1 MATTA
6 AASQTAD
13 ALIEELK
20 RDADKGELLL
30 WASARGLSADVEELF
45 RNGADPLT
53 KDKHGRSAGHYAA
66 SGGHAEVLEALAV
79 RGVDLDAEDPLGRGP
94 LHYAAAGG
102 HAACVS
108 LLLSKGCWRD
118 APDGVDDTPLH
129 LAARSGS
136 VAAVK
141 ALVEAGAAISVRNK
155 RSLTPFAEAVLAG
168 RIPVAEWLGAR
179 GEGGLEGAL
188 AATYREMPLLHLAA
202 GLGQAAAVEWLV
214 RRQPAAGGDAP
225 SGPPATASTATD
237 TQLTPLHAAALSGD
251 EATVVALL
259 ELGADPLS
267 QTSDGKLPLELVPK
281 VAPRRQPPPPPPP
294 GSLPPPPDPA
304 ADAKAAPEPGLV
316 RSARRAFKALARA
329 AAEQGGVE
337 VQQGVVARR
346 VWGDALAEADKAEAA
361 AAAAEEAAEEAE
373 HPAAAFLKAFSA
385 MGHPQQV
392 ARVEAL
398 ARQDERALAELPYL
412 RGGGGAAQEALAAL
426 AALRQAMSVTEL
438 FAAVS
443 GLRADDEFQTDIR
456 DERVRTAL
464 EEVKRTNN
472 LERYEDQP
480 AVMSVAA
487 KFKRLHGVTRKTG
500 LKVVIDDLRADLS
513 GNDPASTAAR
523 AEELRVTQAACAAN
537 AAKAVLAAAS
547 AAVPEHLRSR
557 AASRAASRAPSR
569 AGGSAPP
576 STLGAGRKKGAAAGE
591 GPAKKAGAAAA
602 GGGGSGAA
610 GGAKAAPER
619 IPEEGEE
626 AQSTGAA
633 AAGGTAAVPAV
644 VEVGD
649 GPQQSAALSPEALEE
664 ELRRRAEEE
673 RAFQERLSN
682 KMRVDKLRA
691 AATSAWVT
699 AHSQEEDDIGY
710 VDKFAARFE
719 VEASKAEGTY
729 RKTLADYVGE
739 ETAQSL
745 RQTGVALLF
754 ALLGFGLMWLLGLM
768 PHQQTASLLAR
779 QAVVEAAR
787 RAQEAAAALAGL
799 EGLEGPAEADGGARA
814 AAAAAAMMGADA
826 EYREGT
832 GAGAGTCPGPV

>member
-1 MATTA
+1 MTP
-6 AASQTAD
+6 
-13 ALIEELK
+13 LPF
-20 RDADKGELLL
+20 LLPQ
-30 WASARGLSADVEELF
+30 VEELF

-94 LHYAAAGG
+94 LHYAAA
-102 HAACVS
+102 ACVS

-118 APDGVDDTPLH
+118 APDGADDTPLH
-129 LAARSGS
+129 LAARAGS

-141 ALVEAGAAISVRNK
+141 ALVEAGAV
-155 RSLTPFAEAVLAG
+155 
-168 RIPVAEWLGAR
+168 
-179 GEGGLEGAL
+179 
-188 AATYREMPLLHLAA
+188 
-202 GLGQAAAVEWLV
+202 AAAVEWLV
-214 RRQPAAGGDAP
+214 RRQSAAAP
-225 SGPPATASTATD
+225 TGPPPTSFTVAD

-251 EATVVALL
+251 EATVAVLL
-259 ELGADPLS
+259 DLGADPLS

-294 GSLPPPPDPA
+294 GSLALPTDAA
-304 ADAKAAPEPGLV
+304 ADAKAAPEPVLV

-361 AAAAEEAAEEAE
+361 AAAAEEEAEEAE
-373 HPAAAFLKAFSA
+373 HPAAAFLKSFGA
-385 MGHPQQV
+385 MSHPQQV
-392 ARVEAL
+392 SKVESL
-398 ARQDERALAELPYL
+398 ARQDERQLAQLPYL
-412 RGGGGAAQEALAAL
+412 RGGSAEAQEAAAAL
-426 AALRQAMSVTEL
+426 AALRQAMAVVEL

-443 GLRADDEFQTDIR
+443 ALRADYEFQTDIR
-456 DERVRTAL
+456 DEKVRTAL

-487 KFKRLHGVTRKTG
+487 KFKRLHGVTRRTG
-500 LKVVIDDLRADLS
+500 LKVVIDDLRAELP

-523 AEELRVTQAACAAN
+523 AAELRVTQAACAAN
-537 AAKAVLAAAS
+537 ATKALLAAAS
-547 AAVPEHLRSR
+547 AAVPEHVRSR

-576 STLGAGRKKGAAAGE
+576 SALGAGRKKGAAAKGE
-591 GPAKKAGAAAA
+591 ADKKSVAGTPAPAAAVAAAA
-602 GGGGSGAA
+602 SGAGIA
-610 GGAKAAPER
+610 QAALAPA
-619 IPEEGEE
+619 IPEAGEDVQPTVAARGPGPVAEG
-626 AQSTGAA
+626 
-633 AAGGTAAVPAV
+633 
-644 VEVGD
+644 GD
-649 GPQQSAALSPEALEE
+649 GQRQSAALPPEALEA
-664 ELRRRAEEE
+664 ELRRRKEEE
-673 RAFQERLSN
+673 RAFQERLAN

-699 AHSQEEDDIGY
+699 AHSKEDDDIGY
-710 VDKFAARFE
+710 VDKFAAKFE

-729 RKTLADYVGE
+729 RKTLADYIGE
-739 ETAQSL
+739 EAAQSL
-745 RQTGVALLF
+745 RQTGLALLF

-768 PHQQTASLLAR
+768 PHQQTSSLLAR

-787 RAQEAAAALAGL
+787 KAQEAAAALAGL
-799 EGLEGPAEADGGARA
+799 EGMEGPAEEAGGPRA
-814 AAAAAAMMGADA
+814 AAAASAMMGADA
-826 EYREGT
+826 EYREGAS
-832 GAGAGTCPGPV
+832 AGGGTCPGV

>member
-1 MATTA
+1 M
-6 AASQTAD
+6 
-13 ALIEELK
+13 
-20 RDADKGELLL
+20 
-30 WASARGLSADVEELF
+30 
-45 RNGADPLT
+45 
-53 KDKHGRSAGHYAA
+53 
-66 SGGHAEVLEALAV
+66 
-79 RGVDLDAEDPLGRGP
+79 DAEDPLGRGP

-129 LAARSGS
+129 LAARAGN

-155 RSLTPFAEAVLAG
+155 RALTPFAEAVLAG
-168 RIPVAEWLGAR
+168 RIPAAEWLGGR
-179 GEGGLEGAL
+179 GEGGLEAAL
-188 AATYREMPLLHLAA
+188 ECTYREVPLLHLAA

-214 RRQPAAGGDAP
+214 RRQSAVAPTAA
-225 SGPPATASTATD
+225 PPTSSTATD

-251 EATVVALL
+251 EATVAALL

-294 GSLPPPPDPA
+294 GSLPPPSDPA
-304 ADAKAAPEPGLV
+304 ADAKAAPDPGLV

-361 AAAAEEAAEEAE
+361 AAAAEEEAEEAE
-373 HPAAAFLKAFSA
+373 HPAAAFLKAFAA

-392 ARVEAL
+392 SKVEAL
-398 ARQDERALAELPYL
+398 ARQDERQLAELPYL
-412 RGGGGAAQEALAAL
+412 RGGGPAAVEAAAAL
-426 AALRQAMSVTEL
+426 SALRQAMAVVEL

-443 GLRADDEFQTDIR
+443 ALRADDEFQTDIR
-456 DERVRTAL
+456 DEKVRTAL

-480 AVMSVAA
+480 AVISVAT

-500 LKVVIDDLRADLS
+500 LKVVIDDLRADLP

-523 AEELRVTQAACAAN
+523 AAELRVTQAACAAN

-547 AAVPEHLRSR
+547 AAVPEHVRSR
-557 AASRAASRAPSR
+557 AASRTPSRAPTR

-576 STLGAGRKKGAAAGE
+576 STLAAGRKKGATAKEEAG
-591 GPAKKAGAAAA
+591 KKATAGAATAA
-602 GGGGSGAA
+602 AAAAAEAAAAASGAG
-610 GGAKAAPER
+610 GGAKAAREP
-619 IPEEGEE
+619 IPEDGEE
-626 AQSTGAA
+626 QEAQPA
-633 AAGGTAAVPAV
+633 AV
-644 VEVGD
+644 VEGPGVEAGD
-649 GPQQSAALSPEALEE
+649 GQQQSAALSPEALEA
-664 ELRRRAEEE
+664 ELRRREDEE
-673 RAFQERLSN
+673 RAFQERLAN

-699 AHSQEEDDIGY
+699 AHSKEDDDIGY
-710 VDKFAARFE
+710 VDKFAAKFE

-729 RKTLADYVGE
+729 RKTLADYIGE
-739 ETAQSL
+739 EAAQSL

-799 EGLEGPAEADGGARA
+799 EGLEGPVDEDGGARAAA

-826 EYREGT
+826 EYREGA
-832 GAGAGTCPGPV
+832 GAGGGTCPGV